1 MTLPGATRA
10 PNSRHPDANM
20 RRPNALVTASFLTL
34 ALALAGCSKQADEA
48 AVAPEADTSAATPT
62 AAAPSPVPPPPEL
75 KARSY
80 IVIDHDSG
88 RVLAAL
94 EPDSRQEPASLT
106 KLMTAYGA
114 FRALKEGRIK
124 TTDMVTISEHAWKQ
138 EGSRMFVEVGKQ
150 VSVENLI
157 LGMIVQSGNDATVAL
172 AEHVAGTEPTFVQM
186 MNTYAKE
193 LGMTGSH
200 FTNTAGMPDPEHYV
214 TARDIAV
221 LSSALIHEFPEYYRW
236 YSQREFTYNG
246 ITQQNR
252 NGLLWRDPTVD
263 GVKTGHTESAG
274 YCLVASAKRDGMRLV
289 SAVLGTESMKARED
303 ANMALLN
310 YGFNFFETRRLYAAG
325 EPLTTARVWKGAG
338 SEVGL
343 ALKRD
348 LFVTGQRGHVGS
360 VKAEFELPERL
371 LAPLSAQTP
380 IGKVRIVVDGA
391 TIATHDLFPAADVPA
406 GGWFRRAGDTVR
418 LWLD

>member
-1 MTLPGATRA
+1 
-10 PNSRHPDANM
+10 M
-20 RRPNALVTASFLTL
+20 RRSSPLHAALIATL
-34 ALALAGCSKQADEA
+34 LLVGCSKEPTAEA
-48 AVAPEADTSAATPT
+48 PAEATAAEP
-62 AAAPSPVPPPPEL
+62 AAAPTPIPPPPEL

-106 KLMTAYGA
+106 KIMTAYGV

-124 TTDMVTISEHAWKQ
+124 LDDMVTISEYAWKQ

-157 LGMIVQSGNDATVAL
+157 QGMIVQSGNDATVAL

-200 FTNTAGMPDPEHYV
+200 FTNSPGMPDPEHYT
-214 TARDIAV
+214 TARDSAILA
-221 LSSALIHEFPEYYRW
+221 SALIREFPEYYRW
-236 YSQREFTYNG
+236 YAQREFTFNG

-263 GVKTGHTESAG
+263 GVETAHTESAG
-274 YCLVASAKRDGMRLV
+274 YCLVASAKREGMRLV
-289 SAVLGTESMKARED
+289 SAVLGTESMRARED
-303 ANMALLN
+303 ANSALLN
-310 YGFNFFETRRLYAAG
+310 YGFNFFETKRLYAAG
-325 EPLTTARVWKGAG
+325 EPLTTVRVWKGA
-338 SEVGL
+338 SPEVGL
-343 ALKRD
+343 ALQRD
-348 LFVTGQRGHVGS
+348 LYVTGQRGQTGS
-360 VKAEFELPERL
+360 VKAEFQLPDRL
-371 LAPLSAQTP
+371 IAPLAANTP
-380 IGKVRIVVDGA
+380 IGKVNILVDGT
-391 TIATHDLFPAADVPA
+391 TIATHDLYPAQDVA
-406 GGWFRRAGDTVR
+406 RGGLFRRASDTVR
-418 LWLD
+418 LWFD

>member
-1 MTLPGATRA
+1 MTRSIATFA
-10 PNSRHPDANM
+10 ATL
-20 RRPNALVTASFLTL
+20 AAL
-34 ALALAGCSKQADEA
+34 ALALTGCSKDAEEA
-48 AVAPEADTSAATPT
+48 AVAPAPAADTPAASPTPIP
-62 AAAPSPVPPPPEL
+62 APPAIT
-75 KARSY
+75 ARSH

-106 KLMTAYGA
+106 KVMTAYGV

-124 TTDMVTISEHAWKQ
+124 LDDMVTISEHAWKQ
-138 EGSRMFVEVGKQ
+138 EGSRMFIEVGKQ

-157 LGMIVQSGNDATVAL
+157 QGMIVQSGNDATVAL

-200 FTNTAGMPDPEHYV
+200 FTNSAGMPDPEHYM
-214 TARDIAV
+214 TARDSAILA
-221 LSSALIHEFPEYYRW
+221 SALIHEFPEYYRW
-236 YSQREFTYNG
+236 YAQKEFSWNG

-252 NGLLWRDPTVD
+252 NGLLWREPSVD
-263 GVKTGHTESAG
+263 GVKTGHTETAG
-274 YCLVASAKRDGMRLV
+274 YCLIASAKREGMRLV
-289 SAVLGTESMKARED
+289 SVVLGAESMRARED
-303 ANMALLN
+303 ANMALIN
-310 YGFNFFETRRLYAAG
+310 YGFNFFETKRLYAAG
-325 EPLTTARVWKGAG
+325 EPLTTARVWKGK
-338 SEVGL
+338 SPEVGL

-371 LAPLSAQTP
+371 IAPLSAQTP
-380 IGKVRIVVDGA
+380 IGKASIVVDGA
-391 TIATHDLFPAADVPA
+391 TIATHDLYPAADVPA
-406 GGWFRRAGDTVR
+406 GGFFRRTIDTVR
-418 LWLD
+418 LWFN

>member
-1 MTLPGATRA
+1 MTRFNTAFT
-10 PNSRHPDANM
+10 
-20 RRPNALVTASFLTL
+20 VTIAAFSF
-34 ALALAGCSKQADEA
+34 ALAGCSKEADEA
-48 AVAPEADTSAATPT
+48 PA
-62 AAAPSPVPPPPEL
+62 AAAPATEVAQPSPIPPPPAIN
-75 KARSY
+75 ARSY
-80 IVIDHDSG
+80 IVMDHDSG

-106 KLMTAYGA
+106 KVMTAYGV

-124 TTDMVTISEHAWKQ
+124 LDDMVTISEHAWKQ

-150 VSVENLI
+150 VSVENLVQ
-157 LGMIVQSGNDATVAL
+157 GMIVQSGNDATVAL

-200 FTNTAGMPDPEHYV
+200 FTNSAGMPDPEHYM
-214 TARDIAV
+214 TARDAV
-221 LSSALIHEFPEYYRW
+221 ILSSALIREFPEYYRW
-236 YSQREFTYNG
+236 YSQKEFSWNG

-252 NGLLWRDPTVD
+252 NGLLWRESSVD

-274 YCLVASAKRDGMRLV
+274 YCLIVSARREDMRLV
-289 SAVLGTESMKARED
+289 AAVLGAESMRARED
-303 ANMALLN
+303 ANMALVN
-310 YGFNFFETRRLYAAG
+310 YGFNFFETKRLYAAG
-325 EPLTTARVWKGAG
+325 EPLTTARVWKGK
-338 SEVGL
+338 SPEVGL

-371 LAPLSAQTP
+371 VAPLSAQTP
-380 IGKVRIVVDGA
+380 IGKASIVVDGA
-391 TIATHDLFPAADVPA
+391 TIAMHDLYPAADVPT
-406 GGWFRRAGDTVR
+406 GSFVRRTLDTVR
-418 LWLD
+418 LWFD

>member
-1 MTLPGATRA
+1 
-10 PNSRHPDANM
+10 
-20 RRPNALVTASFLTL
+20 
-34 ALALAGCSKQADEA
+34 
-48 AVAPEADTSAATPT
+48 
-62 AAAPSPVPPPPEL
+62 
-75 KARSY
+75 
-80 IVIDHDSG
+80 
-88 RVLAAL
+88 
-94 EPDSRQEPASLT
+94 
-106 KLMTAYGA
+106 
-114 FRALKEGRIK
+114 
-124 TTDMVTISEHAWKQ
+124 MVTISEHAWKQ

-150 VSVENLI
+150 VSVENLVQ
-157 LGMIVQSGNDATVAL
+157 GMIVQSGNDATVAL
-172 AEHVAGTEPTFVQM
+172 AEHVGGTEATFVQM

-193 LGMTGSH
+193 LGMTGSRY
-200 FTNTAGMPDPEHYV
+200 TNSAGMPDPEHYT
-214 TARDIAV
+214 TARDSAI
-221 LSSALIHEFPEYYRW
+221 LSSALIREFPEYYRW
-236 YSQREFTYNG
+236 YAQKEFTWNG

-252 NGLLWRDPTVD
+252 NGLLWREPSVD
-263 GVKTGHTESAG
+263 GVKTGHTETAG
-274 YCLVASAKRDGMRLV
+274 YCLIASAKREGMRLV
-289 SAVLGTESMKARED
+289 SVVLGTESMRARED

-325 EPLTTARVWKGAG
+325 EPLTTARVWKGA
-338 SEVGL
+338 SPEVGL

-418 LWLD
+418 LWFD